1 MNHINVFNNLPDSPK
16 VAQFAKVWKC
26 STDEALGRM
35 VRWLCWLDKYT
46 TDGRTSI
53 TAEGVDALVFAGKR
67 CTAGLVR
74 MGWAGEDNDGLVFA
88 VDFGLYNGPTAKK
101 RAIETAKKRNQRA
114 NKKLNK

>member
-1 MNHINVFNNLPDSPK
+1 MNHINVFNTMPDSPK

-46 TDGRTSI
+46 TDGKTTI

-74 MGWAGEDNDGLVFA
+74 MGWAGEDKDGLIYS
-88 VDFGLYNGPTAKK
+88 VDFSLYNGPTAKK

-114 NKKLNK
+114 NKK

>member
-1 MNHINVFNNLPDSPK
+1 MNHINIFNTLPDSPK

-46 TDGRTSI
+46 TDGKTTI
-53 TAEGVDALVFAGKR
+53 TAEGVDALVFSGKK
-67 CTAGLVR
+67 CTAGLVK
-74 MGWAGEDNDGLVFA
+74 MGWAGEDADGLVFA
-88 VDFGLYNGPTAKK
+88 VDFTLYNGPTAKK

-114 NKKLNK
+114 NKV